1 MTIFRTKRKNCV
13 LKENTMGKQLSYSKQ
28 YEKLVT
34 YLGVEEPLGH
44 VPSSFF
50 CSITSTYQ
58 KNPQ

>member
-1 MTIFRTKRKNCV
+1 
-13 LKENTMGKQLSYSKQ
+13 MGKQLSYSKQ